1 MAGEKD
7 FDDSTGKLK
16 GMSSESESEDKTD
29 DDSVAPTKTTAFT
42 TASSKAKES
51 SSAVPL
57 LLTSEWTS
65 YLLHWLTST
74 TSSPPGTVAVK
85 ATPPVYTIS
94 NIEQKA
100 LHRSPPVALITSSLQ
115 QEASR
120 KLGFSPQQTMV
131 SKLVSHNIN
140 ITRTFT

>member
-16 GMSSESESEDKTD
+16 GVSSEGDSNSA
-29 DDSVAPTKTTAFT
+29 DDSAAATKTTDHT
-42 TASSKAKES
+42 TASSEAKGS
-51 SSAVPL
+51 SSAIPL

-65 YLLHWLTST
+65 HLLHWLTGT
-74 TSSPPGTVAVK
+74 TSSSSLPGTVVVK
-85 ATPPVYTIS
+85 GRPPAYTIG
-94 NIEQKA
+94 NIEQKT

-131 SKLVSHNIN
+131 SKLVSHYIY
-140 ITRTFT
+140 ITPT